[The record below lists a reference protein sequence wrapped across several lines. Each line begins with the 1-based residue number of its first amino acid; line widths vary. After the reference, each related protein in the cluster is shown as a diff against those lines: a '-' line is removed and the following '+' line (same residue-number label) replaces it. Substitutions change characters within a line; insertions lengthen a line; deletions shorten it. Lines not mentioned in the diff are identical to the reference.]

1 MMQLVSSKE
10 LKTQNVAKIDLRSIM
25 EVLSQYLTHNST
37 HTKIAV
43 LKWIHHLFINF
54 PNEMSLHAN
63 NLNNNL
69 LATLSDNSDEVVLQ
83 SLCVLAEII
92 NSQDTK
98 GAGTVGTRPIA
109 DTYLQ
114 FNLSPDLED
123 FNKPHY
129 RKFLLSLLNLF
140 SEEKVI
146 LETRASLIIR

>member
-25 EVLSQYLTHNST
+25 EVLSQYLTHNSM

-43 LKWIHHLFINF
+43 LKWIHHLFTNF
-54 PNEMSLHAN
+54 PDEMAAHSM

-69 LATLSDNSDEVVLQ
+69 LSTLADNSDEVVLQ

-98 GAGTVGTRPIA
+98 G
-109 DTYLQ
+109 
-114 FNLSPDLED
+114 E
-123 FNKPHY
+123 
-129 RKFLLSLLNLF
+129 LLNRIC
-140 SEEKVI
+140 VI
-146 LETRASLIIR
+146 FDRTNYQP

>member
-25 EVLSQYLTHNST
+25 EVLSQYLTHNSM

-43 LKWIHHLFINF
+43 LKWIHHLFTNF
-54 PNEMSLHAN
+54 PNEMAAHSM

-69 LATLSDNSDEVVLQ
+69 LSTLADNSDEVVLQ

-98 GAGTVGTRPIA
+98 GERFKWNICRIYIIKLFVNP
-109 DTYLQ
+109 
-114 FNLSPDLED
+114 
-123 FNKPHY
+123 Y
-129 RKFLLSLLNLF
+129 RS
-140 SEEKVI
+140 
-146 LETRASLIIR
+146 R